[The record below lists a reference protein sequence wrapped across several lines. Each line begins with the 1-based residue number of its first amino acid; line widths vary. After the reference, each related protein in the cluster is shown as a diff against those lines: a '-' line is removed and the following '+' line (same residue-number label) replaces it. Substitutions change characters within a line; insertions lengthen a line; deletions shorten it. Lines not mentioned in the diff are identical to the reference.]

1 MTREE
6 ILKHL
11 QKIEVQYNV
20 KILYAVES
28 GSRAWGFSSLDS
40 DWDVRFIYVHPLNWY
55 LTVNLSRDVIEIMT
69 DEGFDA
75 VGWDIRK
82 ALQLYRK
89 TNPTMLE
96 WLRSPIVYI
105 DNMQLKSVLLSSEIH
120 FFNTK
125 RGIYHYFHVAT
136 NHQNRYLEKRGVE
149 LKRFLYYFRS
159 LLACKWIIKNG
170 TPPPVP
176 FEELV
181 ATMVDDKQ
189 ILDSITGLLTLK
201 RKSKE
206 HDKEIVT
213 ESLLIYGAKLQKEVE
228 SELSQFVEHKPTL
241 EKDPVLDALLYNM
254 VTKSETANYSNLR

>member
-28 GSRAWGFSSLDS
+28 GSRAWGFSSPDS

-170 TPPPVP
+170 TPPP
-176 FEELV
+176 
-181 ATMVDDKQ
+181 AH
-189 ILDSITGLLTLK
+189 LK
-201 RKSKE
+201 
-206 HDKEIVT
+206 
-213 ESLLIYGAKLQKEVE
+213 
-228 SELSQFVEHKPTL
+228 
-241 EKDPVLDALLYNM
+241 N
-254 VTKSETANYSNLR
+254 